1 MISSFLVGLMTRL
14 LRFGD
19 VELTTPMTAS
29 LVIESETGR
38 IQPWCEKR
46 DANHASV
53 LVVGIDSIAV
63 AATAGAIDP
72 LRVSAVAVNHLEAAD
87 RIRQGGIEIVV
98 LLARHMD
105 PYGLLSAIRSFEPS
119 VVLIVSSNSMN
130 RSLPEFDGINMQFA
144 DTVSEIQTLVC
155 LNRASRL
162 IH

>member
-1 MISSFLVGLMTRL
+1 MTRL

-29 LVIESETGR
+29 LAIESETVR

-53 LVVGIDSIAV
+53 LVVGIDSLAV
-63 AATAGAIDP
+63 AATAVAIDP

-87 RIRQGGIEIVV
+87 RIRQGGIDIVV
-98 LLARHMD
+98 LLPRHMD
-105 PYGLLSAIRSFEPS
+105 PSGLLTAIRSYDPS
-119 VVLIVSSNSMN
+119 VVLIVSSNSMHKT
-130 RSLPEFDGINMQFA
+130 LPEFDGINMQFA
-144 DTVSEIQTLVC
+144 DTVLEIQTLVC
-155 LNRASRL
+155 LQRARRL